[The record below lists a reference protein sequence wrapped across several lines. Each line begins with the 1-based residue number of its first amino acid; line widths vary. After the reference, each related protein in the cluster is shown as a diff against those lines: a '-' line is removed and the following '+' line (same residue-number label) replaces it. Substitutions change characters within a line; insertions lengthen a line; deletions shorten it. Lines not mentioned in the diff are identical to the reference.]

1 MKRAWRRPRCM
12 ARQGERKRRGE
23 IWHCVVL
30 PEAVVRTEHE
40 NIGPKTERRP
50 KAERRPRA
58 EQEAKG

>member
-1 MKRAWRRPRCM
+1 M

-40 NIGPKTERRP
+40 NIRPKT
-50 KAERRPRA
+50 ERRPRA

>member
-1 MKRAWRRPRCM
+1 M